1 MRTRYPPL
9 LNFDLLKCSTG
20 TCNLAKRTSS
30 SLLIPAGY
38 ASTPLLCALLLQT
51 LKTSTALSDD
61 IKGFIVV
68 ALPAAIDRGPFIAG
82 AESEV
87 DDFHVAAWL
96 VRIAYVVGAQ
106 KSDEGVSAL
115 ERRFR
120 PIPHKIKVF
129 WGT

>member
-1 MRTRYPPL
+1 VT
-9 LNFDLLKCSTG
+9 
-20 TCNLAKRTSS
+20 
-30 SLLIPAGY
+30 
-38 ASTPLLCALLLQT
+38 
-51 LKTSTALSDD
+51 
-61 IKGFIVV
+61 
-68 ALPAAIDRGPFIAG
+68 LPAAIDRGPFIAG

-96 VRIAYVVGAQ
+96 VRIAYVVGTQ